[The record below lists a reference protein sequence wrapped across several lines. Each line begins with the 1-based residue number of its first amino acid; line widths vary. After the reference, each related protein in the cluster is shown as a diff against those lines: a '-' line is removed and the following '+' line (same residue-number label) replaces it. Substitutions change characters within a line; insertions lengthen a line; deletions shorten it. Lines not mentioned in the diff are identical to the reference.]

1 MDIYDIIKP
10 IAKLAKDCDKDIDE
24 VLVTMY
30 QLGLIKESDL
40 QALEDHYDWLNSE
53 KERLIEKF
61 IEEYGNK

>member
-24 VLVTMY
+24 VLMTMY
-30 QLGLIKESDL
+30 QLGLIKEPDL

-53 KERLIEKF
+53 KEKLTERFRKK
-61 IEEYGNK
+61 YGNK